1 VKSQKRDL
9 NSNIQYLFEVKE
21 MQDHLSQSPIINLH
35 SLACSWLN
43 LDSSN
48 REKFYEKLRG
58 FLQDSRKDSIE
69 HPKDFFFVEQAT
81 IQGK

>member
-21 MQDHLSQSPIINLH
+21 MQEHLSQSPIINLH

-43 LDSSN
+43 LDSGS
-48 REKFYEKLRG
+48 REKFYDKLRS
-58 FLQDSRKDSIE
+58 FMQDSRKESIQQA
-69 HPKDFFFVEQAT
+69 KDFFFVEQAS